1 MRLSFCLF
9 ISYALN
15 IRTVSGFSRGK
26 VKKIIFFLIKLYA
39 LGQFN
44 TVFHDGDR
52 EAFFAG

>member
-9 ISYALN
+9 ISYGLN